1 MVELVTGQELQL
13 AVPPHLISL
22 KLQQKFLK
30 PITYGQGR
38 SYPRMGCLSWG
49 ILPSLDH

>member
-1 MVELVTGQELQL
+1 MSTSAQSLVELVTGQELQL

-22 KLQQKFLK
+22 RLQQKFLK

-38 SYPRMGCLSWG
+38 SFPHAGGRS
-49 ILPSLDH
+49 

>member
-30 PITYGQGR
+30 PINAGAGPQH
-38 SYPRMGCLSWG
+38 PRMGGLSWG
-49 ILPSLDH
+49 MWPSLDH